1 MTNQKLKRMESLV
14 VTPKN
19 SAELK
24 FLSELLNKMGL
35 KTVKLS
41 DEVKENMGLAYLM
54 SQADRNDIID
64 TEDFKKSLKSK

>member
-1 MTNQKLKRMESLV
+1 MESLV

-19 SAELK
+19 STELK
-24 FLSELLNKMGL
+24 FLAELLNKMAL

-54 SQADRNDIID
+54 SQADRNDNCCVQL
-64 TEDFKKSLKSK
+64 TLKTTYYGKNENATF

>member
-1 MTNQKLKRMESLV
+1 MESLV

-35 KTVKLS
+35 KPVKLS